1 MKAATVAKSAHRMGV
16 ERGKHD
22 RKAKD
27 QIVYIDC
34 KVPAKEPLADV
45 F

>member
-1 MKAATVAKSAHRMGV
+1 MKVATGAKSAHGMGV
-16 ERGKHD
+16 EKGKHD

-27 QIVYIDC
+27 QIVFIDC